1 MNSTT
6 IYNVTQVSNKIGYL
20 FDKEFSNVFI
30 KGEISSF
37 TIYPSGHAYFTLK
50 DDKNLINCV
59 YFNYIKNKTH
69 TIKENIEVVAYGNI
83 NIYKS
88 RGRMQFIVSNFHL
101 GDEGLLWKNYLKL
114 KNKLEKEGLFNIRY
128 KKQLPSIPEK
138 IALICSK
145 RGAVIHD
152 ILSILYRRSPYLDIL
167 IKDSLVQGE
176 GAAESIIELIKQLN
190 IKKNIDIIIIA
201 RGGGSLEDMMPF
213 NNESLVREIFKSS
226 IPIITAIGHETDF
239 TLSDFSA
246 DKRAGTPSEAA
257 EICAPDIYSI
267 YSDINNYQSYL
278 SNAIYNNID
287 KKKSLLNSY
296 YLRILSKNPKLA
308 IRSYN
313 DKLNFNSKLLLN
325 IINERLRYYNYSI
338 NQYKNK
344 LSVYNIAAIQDK
356 GFFLVKRN
364 GALLTSKDTFKVN
377 DYIDIESNDNVIRA
391 KIDRITKKNE
401 RK

>member
-325 IINERLRYYNYSI
+325 IINERLRYYSYSI

-377 DYIDIESNDNVIRA
+377 DYIDIESNDSVIRA

>member
-377 DYIDIESNDNVIRA
+377 DYIDIESNDSVIRA